1 MRNYGLSRPDI
12 MQEQDASYETIK
24 ELIDGAR
31 HKIVTNKGRGLKTLI
46 IVHYGGHGVM
56 KGNVTHA
63 VVNDPVKPLYP
74 IETMC
79 RSLSKVA
86 GGYVIALLDCCR
98 AKFDV
103 EKFRGPQDRDIII
116 EDEVLLGAMAG
127 SQNLIMIFGCEPN
140 RRVNA
145 ESCLVQDFLARVD
158 ESTLPNG
165 SIILPG
171 RLSNFR
177 TSNGGEALCP
187 VD

>member
-1 MRNYGLSRPDI
+1 MRKYGLSRPEI

-98 AKFDV
+98 AKFDT
-103 EKFRGPQDRDIII
+103 EKFRGPLNRDIII
-116 EDEVLLGAMAG
+116 EEEVL
-127 SQNLIMIFGCEPN
+127 
-140 RRVNA
+140 
-145 ESCLVQDFLARVD
+145 
-158 ESTLPNG
+158 
-165 SIILPG
+165 
-171 RLSNFR
+171 
-177 TSNGGEALCP
+177 
-187 VD
+187 